1 MATLHICT
9 IVLRNT
15 ENDFHIARV
24 GTGYTKEAACDDAF
38 QFTRAEAIEICDSI
52 CVATGTAYLKF
63 YDELHQI
70 LFNSQDA
77 GSALINLANLP
88 NVVLFTFYNTAE

>member
-9 IVLRNT
+9 FVLRTT

-24 GTGYTKEAACDDAF
+24 GTGYSREAACEDAF
-38 QFTRAEAIEICDSI
+38 QFTRAEAIEICENLCDVRGI
-52 CVATGTAYLKF
+52 DYLHF
-63 YDELHQI
+63 YNELHEI